1 MNIDC
6 VALTFCI
13 SIVLNQIN
21 LQTTGDD
28 FANRVGAIID
38 SLRDDVA
45 DPYVVSAKVNIV
57 REGDG
62 HMESR
67 FFWFFVEDRASFQ
80 GGTYSYSDFMQFV
93 QNPGG
98 PGGPPAPPGA
108 PRGGPGGPAPPMPP
122 GQNYGAPPPPGG
134 PGGPPP
140 PGAYGAPPPP
150 APSQGP
156 PPPAAYGAP
165 PHAHSQGP
173 PPPAAYGAPPPAH
186 SQGPPPPGPPQQY
199 SQG

>member
-1 MNIDC
+1 MQHRLRRSNLAYL
-6 VALTFCI
+6 V
-13 SIVLNQIN
+13 VLNQIN

-140 PGAYGAPPPP
+140 GAYGAPPPP
-150 APSQGP
+150 AHSQGP

-165 PHAHSQGP
+165 PNAHSQGP